1 MVTKSDR
8 NMTSDSTLTILS
20 NKNNPIV
27 EVRFRDMFPT
37 SLSALDYDQ
46 SATDVDY
53 MKANATFEYQ
63 LYEIIKL

>member
-1 MVTKSDR
+1 
-8 NMTSDSTLTILS
+8 
-20 NKNNPIV
+20 
-27 EVRFRDMFPT
+27 MFPT
-37 SLSALDYDQ
+37 SLSALNYDQ